1 MIDTPHPRTTPD
13 VNQTVSD
20 FDRVY
25 EVARQ
30 ALRHQRDFAVEFR
43 ILRPDGTVK
52 YLEATGHPLFST
64 RGELFEVLATQV
76 EMADR
81 KHAQEHARLRELESA
96 LAHMNRL
103 SIMGELAASLAHEI
117 LHPIAT
123 ARNNARAGMRFL
135 ELSPPNL
142 EEVREALGC
151 VVRDADRARDIVS
164 RMRDHIKKAPPRRGP
179 FDLNEAVGEVIV
191 MARSAIAENGIAVRT
206 HLKDGLIPVQ
216 GDRVQLQ
223 QVVVNLILNAVEA
236 MGSVGA
242 GARELSIS
250 TEQDQTGVLV
260 AVGDSGPGIAREHLD
275 RVFKPFYT
283 TKPSGTGMG
292 LSICRS
298 IIEAHGGRLW
308 ASANVPRGAMFQFTV
323 PAHSDITS

>member
-1 MIDTPHPRTTPD
+1 
-13 VNQTVSD
+13 
-20 FDRVY
+20 
-25 EVARQ
+25 
-30 ALRHQRDFAVEFR
+30 
-43 ILRPDGTVK
+43 
-52 YLEATGHPLFST
+52 
-64 RGELFEVLATQV
+64 
-76 EMADR
+76 
-81 KHAQEHARLRELESA
+81 
-96 LAHMNRL
+96 
-103 SIMGELAASLAHEI
+103 
-117 LHPIAT
+117 
-123 ARNNARAGMRFL
+123 
-135 ELSPPNL
+135 
-142 EEVREALGC
+142 
-151 VVRDADRARDIVS
+151 
-164 RMRDHIKKAPPRRGP
+164 
-179 FDLNEAVGEVIV
+179 

-206 HLKDGLIPVQ
+206 HLKDGLVPVQ

-275 RVFKPFYT
+275 RVFNPFYT